1 MIYQPYQEELLWFAT
16 LNITRDE
23 LKEMERYDK
32 GSIRWEKWDEIV
44 QRGRQEIENFIKSN
58 NVPKKPKKRSWKVL
72 QITQNGDEV
81 MHMSAAEASKTTGL
95 SLCCIRNAAA
105 GKYYQTHNYAHSRW
119 YYIK

>member
-23 LKEMERYDK
+23 LQEMERYDK
-32 GSIRWEKWDEIV
+32 GSIRWKKWDEAV
-44 QRGRQEIENFIKSN
+44 KRTKKDIKDTLNSY

-72 QITQNGDEV
+72 QITQNGEEIT
-81 MHMSAAEASKTTGL
+81 HMSADEASKTTGL
-95 SLCCIRNAAA
+95 SICCIRNAAA
-105 GKYYQTHNYAHSRW
+105 GKYYQTHNYAYSRW

>member
-1 MIYQPYQEELLWFAT
+1 MIHQPYQEELLWFAT

-23 LKEMERYDK
+23 LQEMERHDK
-32 GSIRWEKWDEIV
+32 GSIRWEKWDEII
-44 QRGRQEIENFIKSN
+44 QRARQEIENFIKCN
-58 NVPKKPKKRSWKVL
+58 DVPKKPKRRSWKIL

-81 MHMSAAEASKTTGL
+81 IHMSADEASKTTGL
-95 SLCCIRNAAA
+95 SIFCIRLAAA